1 MINSLIGISTII
13 FLWGT
18 VGLAVMCFYNWLI
31 RTKRIQ
37 PKKKYSATLWVV
49 SGKASIILGA
59 FFLETIS
66 NYDSDTLRIEIASLL
81 FQKWILVLYL
91 FYMLLIVYMIKSNP
105 PLNTQITTEVVFF
118 FSASVL
124 GLLALI
130 IYGNSF
136 IKAYICIELI
146 SICSV
151 LLSHKTQGGS
161 KVSLM
166 YYIMSAIGS
175 GFLLF
180 GISLMYYIIGG
191 ETLLEISRFFKTEVQ
206 HLDTWD
212 VSLLRAGYILF
223 FCGFFIKIGAVV
235 PFHLWIGAV
244 YGGTYSYLVTYFSS
258 IPMLGLFGFL
268 VNLNLAIGT
277 EFISSIGPFF
287 NLVSLLSVVIGT
299 FGAMQQDR
307 LKRIFAYSSISNIG
321 FILALVPF
329 ANWETSGTIIFFI
342 VIYSITAFCFWGII
356 SILEFGY
363 RIQINNIKDLKQ
375 LYNSS
380 REHKLVAVCLMI
392 FLFSSMGIPPLAGF
406 FGKYMLFMGL
416 LKHEAYVFLFL
427 FIILSC
433 LSAFYSL
440 RLVITIVTPSKEIK
454 HFYSHGIVRSLLLG
468 IVMFSFFHLFFFLF
482 FGLFWIK
489 SSHAALC
496 MYIYI
501 ISNGGL

>member
-1 MINSLIGISTII
+1 
-13 FLWGT
+13 
-18 VGLAVMCFYNWLI
+18 
-31 RTKRIQ
+31 
-37 PKKKYSATLWVV
+37 
-49 SGKASIILGA
+49 
-59 FFLETIS
+59 
-66 NYDSDTLRIEIASLL
+66 
-81 FQKWILVLYL
+81 
-91 FYMLLIVYMIKSNP
+91 
-105 PLNTQITTEVVFF
+105 
-118 FSASVL
+118 
-124 GLLALI
+124 
-130 IYGNSF
+130 
-136 IKAYICIELI
+136 
-146 SICSV
+146 
-151 LLSHKTQGGS
+151 
-161 KVSLM
+161 
-166 YYIMSAIGS
+166 
-175 GFLLF
+175 
-180 GISLMYYIIGG
+180 
-191 ETLLEISRFFKTEVQ
+191 
-206 HLDTWD
+206 
-212 VSLLRAGYILF
+212 
-223 FCGFFIKIGAVV
+223 
-235 PFHLWIGAV
+235 
-244 YGGTYSYLVTYFSS
+244 
-258 IPMLGLFGFL
+258 MLGLFGFL

-482 FGLFWIK
+482 FGLF
-489 SSHAALC
+489 
-496 MYIYI
+496 
-501 ISNGGL
+501 